1 MLAAFS
7 PETVFA
13 FFLVFCRTAGALM
26 LMPALGESTIPA
38 YIRLSFALMLSLVLS
53 PLVRAGL
60 PGIPATLGAMTM
72 LLLGE
77 IFIGVMLGLF
87 TRLLISALHV
97 AGVVIA
103 YQTGLGAAQVFDP
116 IQGTQGAVVG
126 TFLTVL
132 GVTLI
137 FVTDMHHLLIVAIR
151 DSYTLFPSATLP
163 SVGDAATLVTETVS
177 QSFRLGVQMAAPL
190 LVYGLV
196 FNIGLGIIARLMP
209 QLQVFFIAM
218 PLNIVLGFAV
228 FLFTLSAAMMW
239 FLNYFENA
247 MTLFLR

>member
-38 YIRLSFALMLSLVLS
+38 YIRLSFALILSLVLS

-87 TRLLISALHV
+87 TRLIVSALHV

>member
-38 YIRLSFALMLSLVLS
+38 YIRLSFALILSLVLS